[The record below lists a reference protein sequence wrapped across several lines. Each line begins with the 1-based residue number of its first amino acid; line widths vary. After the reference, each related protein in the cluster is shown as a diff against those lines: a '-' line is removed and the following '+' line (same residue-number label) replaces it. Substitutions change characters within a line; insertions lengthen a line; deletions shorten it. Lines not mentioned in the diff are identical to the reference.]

1 MEQDIYFFIGK
12 GGVGKSSCSA
22 VFALQQSRNG
32 KKVIINSIDPAHN
45 LSDILEKKLSNNV
58 SSVTSYLFA
67 QETDID
73 IWVKR
78 YLKDIEKEMKSTY
91 KYETSFNLD
100 KYFDTLKY
108 SPGIEEYAILLTIQ
122 ETLKKN
128 EDKDIIIFD
137 TPPTALTLKFLSLP
151 FSSLLWLKQLSK
163 LRKLIFDK
171 KEIITRITKG
181 KNQEKEEKDSVLN
194 RINSMTLEFDNLV
207 DKFKD
212 KNVSH
217 YILVMNADNL
227 SLNESIRIKKEL
239 LNLEIHIDSVILNK
253 YSGEESFLEKIK
265 GIFSPSN
272 FTLLQKQKE
281 EIIGLDRL
289 GSIKLKL

>member
-1 MEQDIYFFIGK
+1 MIQDIYFFIGK

-22 VFALQQSRNG
+22 VFALQQSRKG

-45 LSDILEKKLSNNV
+45 LSDIFEKNLSNKV
-58 SSVTSYLFA
+58 SSVTSHLFA

-78 YLKDIEKEMKSTY
+78 YLKNIEREMKTTY

-100 KYFDTLKY
+100 KYFGTLKY
-108 SPGIEEYAILLTIQ
+108 SPGIEEYAILLAIQ

-151 FSSLLWLKQLSK
+151 FSSLLWLEQLSK
-163 LRKLIFDK
+163 LRKLIFAK
-171 KEIITRITKG
+171 KEIITRISRG
-181 KNQEKEEKDSVLN
+181 RGQEEKEKDSVLSK
-194 RINSMTLEFDNLV
+194 INSMTLEFMDLV
-207 DKFKD
+207 NKFKD
-212 KNVSH
+212 ENTSH
-217 YILVMNADNL
+217 HILVMNADNL
-227 SLNESIRIKKEL
+227 SLNESIRIKKQL
-239 LNLEIHIDSVILNK
+239 LNLGIHIDSVILNK
-253 YSGEESFLEKIK
+253 YSGEESFLENIK
-265 GIFSPSN
+265 DIFSSSSI
-272 FTLLQKQKE
+272 TTLQKQNE

>member
-1 MEQDIYFFIGK
+1 
-12 GGVGKSSCSA
+12 
-22 VFALQQSRNG
+22 
-32 KKVIINSIDPAHN
+32 
-45 LSDILEKKLSNNV
+45 
-58 SSVTSYLFA
+58 
-67 QETDID
+67 
-73 IWVKR
+73 
-78 YLKDIEKEMKSTY
+78 
-91 KYETSFNLD
+91 
-100 KYFDTLKY
+100 
-108 SPGIEEYAILLTIQ
+108 
-122 ETLKKN
+122 
-128 EDKDIIIFD
+128 
-137 TPPTALTLKFLSLP
+137 
-151 FSSLLWLKQLSK
+151 
-163 LRKLIFDK
+163 
-171 KEIITRITKG
+171 
-181 KNQEKEEKDSVLN
+181 
-194 RINSMTLEFDNLV
+194 MTLEFGNLV